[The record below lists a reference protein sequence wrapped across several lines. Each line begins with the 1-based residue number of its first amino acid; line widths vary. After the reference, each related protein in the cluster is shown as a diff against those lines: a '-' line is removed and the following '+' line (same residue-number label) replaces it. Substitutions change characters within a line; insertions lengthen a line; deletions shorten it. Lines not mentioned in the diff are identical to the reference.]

1 MTRIYRLFSANFIG
15 FVFPALIGFFSIIY
29 LQQKIEYAE
38 FATLS
43 FIFTILNVLGI
54 SDLGFSRISARESA
68 AFRLNKKNV
77 RNVLD
82 EISDVVICS
91 LLLSILIMTA
101 LVCLI
106 YFLLSDEIYKQYLYA
121 LAISTPLFVLNSV
134 FRGVSEGN
142 NDFYF
147 ANFIKIFFS
156 LIIFIFPVI
165 QVIFFKEI
173 NFLNYVQIVIFIRF
187 LTLILF
193 YLRNVNLL
201 KGWISRI
208 FKFNSLKFDYLLE
221 APALAFG
228 GILGSII
235 IFIERGIF
243 ESSFPAI
250 YPIFFIAHEIIIK
263 AWIMPAALSLTVFP
277 TLANITKDS
286 SKNKIYQYLP
296 YIIVMSLIILILIP
310 IFIYILSNFLE
321 LAFTFSNNFYYLY
334 LFMTLGIIIGSIAQT
349 LNIYILA
356 SRQYLFIV
364 KYSLFIF
371 VIYFISLSL
380 IGKVSI
386 LYFFILWNLRYLADF
401 IFIYLR
407 FKKE

>member
-1 MTRIYRLFSANFIG
+1 MRIYKLFSANFIG
-15 FVFPALIGFFSIIY
+15 FILPALIGFFSIIY
-29 LQQKIEYAE
+29 LQNRVEYAE
-38 FATLS
+38 FVTLS
-43 FIFTILNVLGI
+43 FIFTILTILGI

-68 AFRLNKKNV
+68 AFRLNKKYA

-82 EISDVVICS
+82 EISDVVISS
-91 LLLSILIMTA
+91 LLLSVVIITA

-121 LAISTPLFVLNSV
+121 LVISTPLFVLNSV

-147 ANFIKIFFS
+147 ANFIKIIFS
-156 LIIFIFPVI
+156 LTIFMFPVI
-165 QVIFFKEI
+165 QYIFFKEI

-193 YLRNVNLL
+193 YHRNINLL
-201 KGWISRI
+201 KGLVSSI
-208 FKFNSLKFDYLLE
+208 FKFNSLKFNYLIE

-235 IFIERGIF
+235 IFVERGIF

-250 YPIFFIAHEIIIK
+250 YPIFFLAHEIIIK

-277 TLANITKDS
+277 TLANLTKDS
-286 SKNKIYQYLP
+286 SKNKIYEYLP
-296 YIIVMSLIILILIP
+296 YIMLMSLIILILIP
-310 IFIYILSNFLE
+310 VFIFIISNFLE
-321 LAFTFSNNFYYLY
+321 LSFSFPNNFYYLY
-334 LFMTLGIIIGSIAQT
+334 LFMATGVIIGSIAQT

-364 KYSLFIF
+364 KYSLFIV
-371 VIYFISLSL
+371 VIYFISLSI

-386 LYFFILWNLRYLADF
+386 LYFFVLWNLRYLADF
-401 IFIYLR
+401 IFIYTR
-407 FKKE
+407 FKR

>member
-147 ANFIKIFFS
+147 A
-156 LIIFIFPVI
+156 
-165 QVIFFKEI
+165 
-173 NFLNYVQIVIFIRF
+173 
-187 LTLILF
+187 
-193 YLRNVNLL
+193 
-201 KGWISRI
+201 ISG
-208 FKFNSLKFDYLLE
+208 
-221 APALAFG
+221 A
-228 GILGSII
+228 
-235 IFIERGIF
+235 RG
-243 ESSFPAI
+243 
-250 YPIFFIAHEIIIK
+250 
-263 AWIMPAALSLTVFP
+263 
-277 TLANITKDS
+277 
-286 SKNKIYQYLP
+286 
-296 YIIVMSLIILILIP
+296 
-310 IFIYILSNFLE
+310 
-321 LAFTFSNNFYYLY
+321 
-334 LFMTLGIIIGSIAQT
+334 
-349 LNIYILA
+349 
-356 SRQYLFIV
+356 
-364 KYSLFIF
+364 
-371 VIYFISLSL
+371 
-380 IGKVSI
+380 
-386 LYFFILWNLRYLADF
+386 
-401 IFIYLR
+401 
-407 FKKE
+407 